1 MKRKLLG
8 AAAVIGAVLVL
19 IAVTPIGPAALA
31 YLLERG
37 VGEWKISIGGRRG
50 GLLYAFSFSD
60 VRCKNPALGVT
71 VNAEYIAVWPW
82 SWEVDIQAPK
92 VRIEPSTTADTTAAA
107 ADIELPL
114 AFLPNL
120 SATAGALD
128 WQSGETRIVAQ
139 DWYAAFRAVT
149 DTSAHLELALSDLQ
163 GVPLS
168 SLTLD
173 LALSPHRIDRGEVRV
188 EGISD
193 SLKAVLDASFTLGLK
208 LPQPL
213 QVDAKATVEADSAQG
228 SLEAE
233 IDGALTPLQLRGTLQ
248 GQGECAGCLGC
259 GPARARPRRQYPPS
273 ARFST
278 RLFVRRHSDG

>member
-92 VRIEPSTTADTTAAA
+92 VRIEPSTGRYDRRGRGYR
-107 ADIELPL
+107 
-114 AFLPNL
+114 
-120 SATAGALD
+120 ATPRL
-128 WQSGETRIVAQ
+128 
-139 DWYAAFRAVT
+139 
-149 DTSAHLELALSDLQ
+149 
-163 GVPLS
+163 
-168 SLTLD
+168 
-173 LALSPHRIDRGEVRV
+173 
-188 EGISD
+188 
-193 SLKAVLDASFTLGLK
+193 FT
-208 LPQPL
+208 QP
-213 QVDAKATVEADSAQG
+213 
-228 SLEAE
+228 
-233 IDGALTPLQLRGTLQ
+233 QLRPPVRSIGNRAKRGSWRRIGT
-248 GQGECAGCLGC
+248 
-259 GPARARPRRQYPPS
+259 PRFEQ
-273 ARFST
+273 
-278 RLFVRRHSDG
+278 